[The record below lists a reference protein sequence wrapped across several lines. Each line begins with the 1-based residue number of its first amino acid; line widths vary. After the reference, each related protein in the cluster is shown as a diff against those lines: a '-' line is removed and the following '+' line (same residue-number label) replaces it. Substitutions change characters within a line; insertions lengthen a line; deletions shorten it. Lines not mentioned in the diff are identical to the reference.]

1 MTGTA
6 SRSERRPALT
16 RQPAGASTPA
26 GLQLIAGRLLIA
38 SGIVAAV
45 GVAFLVAMFG
55 SFAVGA
61 RGSALPFGRINDVL
75 VLIAYALA
83 APGVLAVHSVLR
95 PETGRWG
102 GLLALIGLAA
112 IAAIVV
118 LQAMLVAETLTFE
131 QQIGPVSLALLVL
144 GGWLV
149 AVSWIGRASGRM
161 PVGVGLGL
169 LAALYV
175 GYPIWAVRLG
185 RHLVTRVNRSGQY
198 RVDAD

>member
-55 SFAVGA
+55 SFAVGG

-118 LQAMLVAETLTFE
+118 LQAMLVA
-131 QQIGPVSLALLVL
+131 
-144 GGWLV
+144 
-149 AVSWIGRASGRM
+149 VSWIGRASGRM